1 MLDALRRNASGW
13 VAKVLIGLLA
23 ASFAVWGIND
33 IFTGYGGDTVAT
45 VGDQK
50 IDTNAFQRELRAE
63 MNQVGQRLGQP
74 MTLEMARRFGVDRM
88 ALSRLLSLAALDGAS
103 EQLGLRVGDEAVG
116 ADILSDPALQGPFG
130 SFDRDLFRQAL
141 QGQGITEERFIEQ
154 RRKYLARRQLI
165 DVIDSG
171 VAAPDAM
178 IAAVGRYQE
187 ETRTV
192 GYIILPPALAGDID
206 EPDEETVQSVYEA
219 GASAFTLPETRDF
232 ILMVLEPEDITHTV
246 TVSDEE
252 LADAFEQR
260 RGDYDTPERRD
271 LVQIPFG
278 SEAAARD
285 AHQKLVSGTPV
296 SAIVDELGLS
306 MDDVELGT
314 VARDALMSDEIAE
327 AAFTTEEGAFSEPV
341 SGPLG
346 WVVLQ
351 VRKIEPEKRVE
362 LETVKE
368 ELRATLE
375 LELAR
380 DQVYD
385 IQNTIEDARAGGAA
399 LEDVAASN
407 NLSVRRISG
416 VTADGKTRGGDPVEL
431 PDLPELLRVVY
442 ETGIGDAA
450 PPQHTEDGYYWVEVD
465 NIEPPLLRP
474 LEEVRDQVV
483 KLWRDQSRD
492 AALIELAEK
501 LAERGNAGE
510 SFDKI
515 AAELN
520 RAVLTAPGMRRQ
532 MQSDTFS
539 RQAVTK
545 AFATPQDGFTW
556 GPVGLGESLVLMQV
570 REIRDPELDPASEAY
585 GRAREDVLDSI
596 RADLI
601 QTFIT
606 GYQNE
611 LGYDVNT
618 ALLQQLTATD
628 TDQ

>member
-45 VGDQK
+45 VGDEK
-50 IDTNAFQRELRAE
+50 VDAMAFQRELRAE
-63 MNQVGQRLGQP
+63 MNQLGERLGQP
-74 MTLEMARRFGVDRM
+74 MTLEMARRFGIDRM
-88 ALSRLLSLAALDGAS
+88 ALSRLLSLAALDGAAR
-103 EQLGLRVGDEAVG
+103 QMGLTVGDDTVG
-116 ADILSDPALQGPFG
+116 ADILSDPALHGPFG
-130 SFDRDLFRQAL
+130 RFDRDLFRQAL

-154 RRKYLARRQLI
+154 RRKFLARRQLI

-192 GYIILPPALAGDID
+192 GYIILPPALAGDIG
-206 EPDEETVQSVYEA
+206 EPDEETIAAVYRA

-232 ILMVLEPEDITHTV
+232 TLMVLEPEDITHTV
-246 TVSDEE
+246 AISDEE
-252 LADAFEQR
+252 LALAFEQR

-278 SEAAARD
+278 TEAAARE
-285 AHQKLVSGTPV
+285 ARERLAGGTPV
-296 SAIVDELGLS
+296 SAIVGELGLAI
-306 MDDVELGT
+306 DDARLGT
-314 VARDALMSDEIAE
+314 VTQDALMSDEIAE
-327 AAFTTEEGAFSEPV
+327 AAFSTEEGAFSEPV
-341 SGPLG
+341 RGPLG

-362 LETVKE
+362 FETVKD
-368 ELRATLE
+368 ELRAAIE
-375 LELAR
+375 IELAR

-385 IQNTIEDARAGGAA
+385 IQNTIEDARAGGAS

-407 NLSVRRISG
+407 NLSVRQIAS
-416 VTADGKTRGGDPVEL
+416 VTADGKMRNGDPVEL

-442 ETGIGDAA
+442 ETGIGEAA
-450 PPQHTEDGYYWVEVD
+450 PPHHTDDGYYWIEVD
-465 NIEPPLLRP
+465 NIEPPYLRP
-474 LEEVRDQVV
+474 LEEVRDEVV

-510 SFDKI
+510 SFDRI
-515 AAELN
+515 AAEFN

-539 RQAVTK
+539 RQAVAK
-545 AFATPQDGFTW
+545 AFATPQDGVTW
-556 GPVGLGESLVLMQV
+556 GPVGLGDSLVLMQV
-570 REIRDPELDPASEAY
+570 RDIRAPELDPASEAY
-585 GRAREDVLDSI
+585 ARAREGVLDSV
-596 RADLI
+596 RADMI

-618 ALLQQLTATD
+618 RLLEQLTATD
-628 TDQ
+628 TGQ